1 MEFDKVEMAKQILR
15 EAGYYVDNL
24 WHIDDVKEEF
34 ECSDEDAQMVLNN
47 VLTHDNLV
55 MRINEMI
62 REQGEQSTL

>member
-1 MEFDKVEMAKQILR
+1 MEFDKVEIAKQILR

-24 WHIDDVKEEF
+24 WHIDDVKDEF

-47 VLTHDNLV
+47 VFTHDNLV

-62 REQGEQSTL
+62 REQGEESTL

>member
-1 MEFDKVEMAKQILR
+1 MEFDKVEIAKQILR

-47 VLTHDNLV
+47 VFTHDNLV

-62 REQGEQSTL
+62 REQGEESTL